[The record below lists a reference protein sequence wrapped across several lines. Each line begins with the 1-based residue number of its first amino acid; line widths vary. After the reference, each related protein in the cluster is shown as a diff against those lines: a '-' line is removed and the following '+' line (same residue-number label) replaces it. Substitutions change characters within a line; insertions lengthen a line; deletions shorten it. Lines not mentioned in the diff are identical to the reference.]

1 MNDIQTLFNTLQEA
15 KSEQKEIRKEYRD
28 ALLHETAYQEILE
41 EIKNLRDKKKLIES
55 EVQSQMGDR
64 WARLE
69 DLKYDIAE
77 TQQMISDQAVNSI
90 MKGESIALKDEYD
103 TLYEP
108 KFSVT
113 FKKADGVK
121 DMGE

>member
-1 MNDIQTLFNTLQEA
+1 MNDIQSLFNTLQEF

-28 ALLHETAYQEILE
+28 ALSHEVTYQELLE
-41 EIKNLRDKKKLIES
+41 EIKTLRDKKKLLES
-55 EVQSQMGDR
+55 EIQAQMGDR
-64 WARLE
+64 YARLE
-69 DLKYDIAE
+69 DLKHEIAQ

-90 MKGESIALKDEYD
+90 MKGESLSLKDAYD

-108 KFSVT
+108 QFSVT

-121 DMGE
+121 DMEG